1 MQPQKYERI
10 TDFTEREGDDTDHSA
25 LNDEFDAAA
34 LTTDQIRA
42 NLALIQRDDGA
53 LKNGIV
59 TADALDDSAFDA
71 VQASVNEATIEA
83 QEAATSALTSAT
95 TANAAKDAAVV
106 AKTQTE
112 TARDSSNLNAANAAA
127 SAAAALASKNAAAAS
142 EASAL
147 ASKNAAA
154 ASETAAAGSAA
165 SASGSAATST
175 AQAGIATTKAGEA
188 AASQAAA
195 AASSGTA
202 TTKAAE
208 ASASEAAALA
218 SKNAAAASQTAAAA
232 SAATS
237 TTKAGEASASAAAAL
252 ASEVAAD
259 ASEAGALAS
268 KNAAA
273 TSETNA
279 LASKNAAATSEANA
293 LTYKNQAQAS
303 QTAAAA
309 SETGAAGS
317 ASSAAAS
324 AAAAAAS
331 LDNFDDRYL
340 GPKASA
346 PTVDNDGN
354 ALIVGALYYNDGTIV
369 SDNKGMWIYD
379 GATWIKA
386 SSASQAILTTYKFI
400 ATAGQTT
407 FSGVDSQ
414 GLTLGYQP
422 GSALITMNGPVIT
435 IGLDVTATSGNSIV
449 LASGAAAGDE
459 INIYAFATFNIA
471 NTYTQAQADALLA
484 GKVSKAG
491 DTITQTSVSGRGLSV
506 EKPIGSANTAS
517 TIRALGHSPSV
528 ELLNRD
534 ATQNWYVGI
543 DDNSAKELVIGRGYG
558 VNQGLAKAIVID
570 TADRVRMP
578 SQPAFHAYRSSTMS
592 GSGDVTGWTGT
603 EVNIGSCFNASNG
616 RFTAPVAGTYI
627 IFMESIGV
635 SGQAAAD
642 IYAAV
647 NGATRGSVLSARP
660 DSGATESY
668 ASNAGSCGM
677 VTLNAN
683 DYVTMRST
691 QSLYSDSN
699 NWIRFGGHLIG

>member
-59 TADALDDSAFDA
+59 TADSLAPSAFDA

-106 AKTQTE
+106 AKTQAE
-112 TARDSSNLNAANAAA
+112 TARDSSNLNAANASA
-127 SAAAALASKNAAAAS
+127 SATAALASKNAAAAS
-142 EASAL
+142 EAAAL
-147 ASKNAAA
+147 DSKNAAA
-154 ASETAAAGSAA
+154 ASQTAAAGSQA
-165 SASGSAATST
+165 SASGSAATAT

-208 ASASEAAALA
+208 AAASEAAALA

-293 LTYKNQAQAS
+293 LTYKNAAQAS

-309 SETGAAGS
+309 SESGAAGS

-340 GPKASA
+340 GSKTTA
-346 PTVDNDGN
+346 PTLDNDGN

-369 SDNKGMWIYD
+369 ADNKGMWTYD

-386 SSASQAILTTYKFI
+386 SSASQAILVVYKFV

-407 FSGVDSQ
+407 FSGVDTQ

-422 GSALITMNGPVIT
+422 GSVLISMNGPLIDIPSEVVAST
-435 IGLDVTATSGNSIV
+435 GNSIV

-491 DTITQTSVSGRGLSV
+491 DTIMQTSVSGRGLSV
-506 EKPIGSANTAS
+506 EKPTGSANTAS
-517 TIRALGHSPSV
+517 TIRAIGHSPSI

-534 ATQNWYVGI
+534 FTQNWYMGI
-543 DDNSAKELVIGRGYG
+543 NDNSAKQLVIGRGYG
-558 VNQGLAKAIVID
+558 VNQGIPGALSID

-578 SQPAFHAYRSSTMS
+578 SQPAFRALDNPGYASASLISFVNTAL
-592 GSGDVTGWTGT
+592 
-603 EVNIGSCFNASNG
+603 NIGNHWNGSNT
-616 RFTAPVAGTYI
+616 FTAPIAGLYW
-627 IFMESIGV
+627 FGFSAMSSA
-635 SGQAAAD
+635 SGSTSNVRIQ
-642 IYAAV
+642 V
-647 NGATRGSVLSARP
+647 NGAGVSN
-660 DSGATESY
+660 SY
-668 ASNAGSCGM
+668 APSDSYNRHNINLLIY
-677 VTLNAN
+677 LNAN
-683 DYVTMRST
+683 DAV
-691 QSLYSDSN
+691 QLYFEHGGLHQGWDSFSG
-699 NWIRFGGHLIG
+699 RLVS

>member
-59 TADALDDSAFDA
+59 TADALAPSAFDA
-71 VQASVNEATIEA
+71 VQASVNEATAEA
-83 QEAATSALTSAT
+83 EAAALSALTSAT
-95 TANAAKDAAVV
+95 TANAAKDAALISKNQ
-106 AKTQTE
+106 AE

-142 EASAL
+142 EAAAL

-154 ASETAAAGSAA
+154 ASETAAAGSATG
-165 SASGSAATST
+165 ASGSAATAT

-208 ASASEAAALA
+208 ALASAADALT

-506 EKPIGSANTAS
+506 EKPTGSANTAS
-517 TIRALGHSPSV
+517 TIRAIGHSPSI

-534 ATQNWYVGI
+534 FTQNWYMGI
-543 DDNSAKELVIGRGYG
+543 NDNSAKELVIGRGYG
-558 VNQGLAKAIVID
+558 VNQGIAGALVID
-570 TADRVRMP
+570 TSDNLRFN
-578 SQPAFHAYRSSTMS
+578 SGFGSPAVAYGCRAWVNFN
-592 GSGDVTGWTGT
+592 GTGT
-603 EVNIGSCFNASNG
+603 VAIRASGNVSSITDNGTGEYTVNITNALPDVNYSVCAMGGGASNCFLI
-616 RFTAPVAGTYI
+616 RDQSDTSARTTTSFRINTATL
-627 IFMESIGV
+627 
-635 SGQAAAD
+635 SGPAAAD
-642 IYAAV
+642 HPQINVAV
-647 NGATRGSVLSARP
+647 FR
-660 DSGATESY
+660 
-668 ASNAGSCGM
+668 
-677 VTLNAN
+677 
-683 DYVTMRST
+683 
-691 QSLYSDSN
+691 
-699 NWIRFGGHLIG
+699 